1 MALIPDWPDPFHRRS
16 PLSSG
21 LQTSNDELLGKTMQK
36 TLELSEST
44 GGEGNSAGARQERRK
59 KQKRQISERTK
70 QMYVFFLLLS
80 DIQLQK
86 KLPYLHMAQ

>member
-21 LQTSNDELLGKTMQK
+21 LQASNGGLLGKTMHK

-44 GGEGNSAGARQERRK
+44 GGDSAVARK
-59 KQKRQISERTK
+59 KQKRHIFERTK
-70 QMYVFFLLLS
+70 QMYVFFGYQ
-80 DIQLQK
+80 I
-86 KLPYLHMAQ
+86 

>member
-21 LQTSNDELLGKTMQK
+21 LKASNDGLLGKTMQK

-44 GGEGNSAGARQERRK
+44 GGGRVTQQELGRSDEKNKNDTSPKGLNKCMYFLGTRSSADDSQRHH
-59 KQKRQISERTK
+59 I
-70 QMYVFFLLLS
+70 
-80 DIQLQK
+80 
-86 KLPYLHMAQ
+86 

>member
-21 LQTSNDELLGKTMQK
+21 LQASNDGLLGKTMHK

-44 GGEGNSAGARQERRK
+44 GGGNSAGARQERRK
-59 KQKRQISERTK
+59 NKNDTPPKRLNGCI
-70 QMYVFFLLLS
+70 YFFGYH
-80 DIQLQK
+80 I
-86 KLPYLHMAQ
+86 